1 MSARTRLLVV
11 SEPEERLWP
20 LPLAATAPLEYG
32 DERTAGDEAVRRRE
46 GILDEDSR
54 LTQCL
59 RMVEMGG
66 HEGSEKKWIWFI
78 YFWV

>member
-20 LPLAATAPLEYG
+20 LPLGATAPFEYG

-46 GILDEDSR
+46 GILD
-54 LTQCL
+54 
-59 RMVEMGG
+59 
-66 HEGSEKKWIWFI
+66 
-78 YFWV
+78 

>member
-20 LPLAATAPLEYG
+20 FPLAATAPFEYG

-46 GILDEDSR
+46 GIVDEGQPPNAVPEDGGDGR
-54 LTQCL
+54 TQGK
-59 RMVEMGG
+59 RER
-66 HEGSEKKWIWFI
+66 
-78 YFWV
+78 